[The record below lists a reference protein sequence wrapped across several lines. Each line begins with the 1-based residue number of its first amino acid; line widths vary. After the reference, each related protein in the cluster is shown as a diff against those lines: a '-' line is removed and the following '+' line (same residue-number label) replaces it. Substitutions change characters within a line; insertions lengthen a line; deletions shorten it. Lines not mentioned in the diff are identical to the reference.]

1 MEEIDHYY
9 KIALKSKRLQEDGNN
24 VPEVL
29 RENVEKLKNTMPV
42 I

>member
-1 MEEIDHYY
+1 MEEIDYY
-9 KIALKSKRLQEDGNN
+9 HKVALKSKRLQEDGNN

-29 RENVEKLKNTMPV
+29 KETVEKWKNTMPV